1 MNSRRTAAFAV
12 CRWRATHEF
21 TNALLPADCADRAFV
36 QDLVYT
42 VVRRYRPLRAI
53 LGELMKTWPKG
64 ELEAL
69 VLVGAAQILYMPDV
83 PDFAAVNETVAA
95 AKASG
100 REKRLDRVVNGV
112 LRNLLRRRDEFE
124 AKLAVAP
131 LAERESYPNALVAR
145 WVARY
150 GEANAEAL
158 AKWHNQPAETW
169 LAFKDI
175 KVFNDFKVLN
185 DLNAPTPPK
194 VLNDP
199 NAPKIPKAPK
209 VFNDLNDLN
218 DPKALNNLN
227 DPNDLNGFVRLPR
240 GRKVTEVEGFAEGA
254 FVVQDPATAES
265 VALLD
270 IAPGQSVLD
279 FCAAP
284 GGKTAQIAWRLN
296 GTGRLVAQEVN
307 PKRLVRLK
315 ENLAR
320 LRLDSV
326 EVTQSVASIGGRTVF
341 DRVLVDA
348 PCSNTGVLRRRPD
361 ARWRWSVDH
370 LKQLVGLQAQI
381 LDAAAAHV
389 APGGRLVYST
399 CSNEPEENG
408 EQVAAFLARHEDF
421 TEVERRESVPFET
434 GHDGAFAC
442 AMERRRA

>member
-21 TNALLPADCADRAFV
+21 ANELLPAACADRAFV

-69 VLVGAAQILYMPDV
+69 VLVGAAQILYMPEV

-124 AKLAVAP
+124 AKLAAAP

-150 GEANAEAL
+150 GDANAEAL

-185 DLNAPTPPK
+185 DLN
-194 VLNDP
+194 DP
-199 NAPKIPKAPK
+199 
-209 VFNDLNDLN
+209 NDLNV
-218 DPKALNNLN
+218 
-227 DPNDLNGFVRLPR
+227 LNGFVRLPH
-240 GRKVTEVEGFAEGA
+240 GRRVTEVEGFAEGA
-254 FVVQDPATAES
+254 FVVQDPATAEA

-284 GGKTAQIAWRLN
+284 GGKTAQVAWRLN

-307 PKRLVRLK
+307 PKRLARLK

-326 EVTQSVASIGGRTVF
+326 EATQSVAGIGGRTVF

-370 LKQLVGLQAQI
+370 LNQLAGLQAQI

-408 EQVAAFLARHEDF
+408 EQVAAFLARHEAF

-442 AMERRRA
+442 ALRRASEGGR

>member
-21 TNALLPADCADRAFV
+21 TNELLPAACADRAFV

-124 AKLAVAP
+124 AKLAAAP

-150 GEANAEAL
+150 GEANAEAM
-158 AKWHNQPAETW
+158 AKWHNQSAETW
-169 LAFKDI
+169 LAFRDGRFEK
-175 KVFNDFKVLN
+175 
-185 DLNAPTPPK
+185 
-194 VLNDP
+194 
-199 NAPKIPKAPK
+199 
-209 VFNDLNDLN
+209 
-218 DPKALNNLN
+218 
-227 DPNDLNGFVRLPR
+227 LPH
-240 GRKVTEVEGFAEGA
+240 GRKVTEVDGFAEGA
-254 FVVQDPATAES
+254 FVVQDPATAEA
-265 VALLD
+265 VAQLD
-270 IAPGQSVLD
+270 VTPGQSVLD

-284 GGKTAQIAWRLN
+284 GGKTAQVAWRLN

-307 PKRLVRLK
+307 PKRLARLR
-315 ENLAR
+315 ENMAR
-320 LRLDSV
+320 LRLGSV
-326 EVTQSVASIGGRTVF
+326 EVTQSVAGIGGRTVF

-389 APGGRLVYST
+389 VPGGRLVYST
-399 CSNEPEENG
+399 CSNEPEENS

-421 TEVERRESVPFET
+421 TEVGRRESVPFET

>member
-12 CRWRATHEF
+12 CCWRATHEF
-21 TNALLPADCADRAFV
+21 TNELLPAACPDRAFV

-42 VVRRYRPLRAI
+42 VVRRYRPLRTI
-53 LGELMKTWPKG
+53 LGDLMKTWPKG

-112 LRNLLRRRDEFE
+112 LRNLIRRRDEFE
-124 AKLAVAP
+124 TKLAAAP

-158 AKWHNQPAETW
+158 AKWHNLPAETW
-169 LAFKDI
+169 LAFRDGRFEK
-175 KVFNDFKVLN
+175 
-185 DLNAPTPPK
+185 
-194 VLNDP
+194 
-199 NAPKIPKAPK
+199 
-209 VFNDLNDLN
+209 
-218 DPKALNNLN
+218 
-227 DPNDLNGFVRLPR
+227 LPR
-240 GRKVTEVEGFAEGA
+240 GRKVTDVEGFAEGA
-254 FVVQDPATAES
+254 FVVQDPATAEAVS
-265 VALLD
+265 LLD

-284 GGKTAQIAWRLN
+284 GGKAAQVAWRLN

-307 PKRLVRLK
+307 PKRLARLK

-320 LRLDSV
+320 LRLESV
-326 EVTQSVASIGGRTVF
+326 EVVQSVAGVGGRTEF

-381 LDAAAAHV
+381 LDSAAAHV
-389 APGGRLVYST
+389 VPGGRLVYST

-421 TEVERRESVPFET
+421 KEVERRESVPFET

>member
-21 TNALLPADCADRAFV
+21 TNELLPAACPDRAFV

-112 LRNLLRRRDEFE
+112 LRNLIRRRDEFE
-124 AKLAVAP
+124 AKLAAAP

-185 DLNAPTPPK
+185 DLNDFK
-194 VLNDP
+194 VLNGP
-199 NAPKIPKAPK
+199 
-209 VFNDLNDLN
+209 NDLNA
-218 DPKALNNLN
+218 PN
-227 DPNDLNGFVRLPR
+227 DPNDLEILNGFARLPR

-254 FVVQDPATAES
+254 FVVQDPATAEA
-265 VALLD
+265 VALLA

-284 GGKTAQIAWRLN
+284 GGKAAQVAWRLN

-307 PKRLVRLK
+307 PKRLARLK
-315 ENLAR
+315 ENMAR

-326 EVTQSVASIGGRTVF
+326 EVTQSVAGIGGRTVF

-381 LDAAAAHV
+381 LDAAAAYV

-421 TEVERRESVPFET
+421 KEVERRESVPFET
-434 GHDGAFAC
+434 EHDGAFAC